1 MTAAAQRHHIVILL
15 QDHVLLIIEVQ
26 QADGLESFG
35 NAAGRPNVAGE
46 FERVHDGAHSGMVG
60 GSEVAPQRER
70 AGAGAVVSVVTA
82 GGDDP
87 ARPADLLEVNK
98 ERNPLAGLGVV
109 TGPDIWRCTAGSAAA
124 IVELGSGSCSLG
136 SFY

>member
-1 MTAAAQRHHIVILL
+1 
-15 QDHVLLIIEVQ
+15 
-26 QADGLESFG
+26 
-35 NAAGRPNVAGE
+35 
-46 FERVHDGAHSGMVG
+46 MVG

-70 AGAGAVVSVVTA
+70 TGAGAVVSVVTT

-109 TGPDIWRCTAGSAAA
+109 TGPYIWRCTAASATAV
-124 IVELGSGSCSLG
+124 VELGSGFGSLG
-136 SFY
+136 SFC